1 LLGRTAWWWA
11 HSVRDIREIA
21 SSPEN
26 MYRLY
31 QTVSEFVASTH
42 DREIDVRPSNQPT
55 NQLVLQA

>member
-1 LLGRTAWWWA
+1 
-11 HSVRDIREIA
+11 
-21 SSPEN
+21 